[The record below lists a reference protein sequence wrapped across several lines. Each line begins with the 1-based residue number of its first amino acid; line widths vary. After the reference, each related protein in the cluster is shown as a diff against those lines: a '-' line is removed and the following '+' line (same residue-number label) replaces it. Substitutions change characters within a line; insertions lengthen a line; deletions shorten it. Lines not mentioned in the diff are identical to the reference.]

1 MARRTRSDY
10 DAPYPEDVTHAS
22 GSAPCPDAR
31 RVDLVWRDPVTGE
44 HLSLGLEAS
53 PELIASLRQDGFVVA
68 EGGDTATEAAGGTGD
83 GGSTAAA

>member
-1 MARRTRSDY
+1 MARRTQSTY
-10 DAPYPEDVTHAS
+10 DAPSPEDTSHAS

-31 RVDLVWRDPVTGE
+31 RVELVWRDPVTGE

-53 PELIASLRQDGFVVA
+53 PELIASLREDGFVVA
-68 EGGDTATEAAGGTGD
+68 ESDGTADETAD